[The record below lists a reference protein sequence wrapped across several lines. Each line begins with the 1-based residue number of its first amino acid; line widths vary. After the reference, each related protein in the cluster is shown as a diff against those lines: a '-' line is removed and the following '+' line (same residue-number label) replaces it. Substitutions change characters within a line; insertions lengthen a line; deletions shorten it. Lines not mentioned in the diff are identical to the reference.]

1 MRLHPLIKKKDYH
14 TMAYLSKNGR
24 QVRLVMARINKEEED
39 ALDGRIPLQIKRG
52 KETFVLDRSHVIF
65 YGEIDFN
72 PGSDDY
78 KILEDSKMFFP
89 MEFQGVSIPANYD
102 YEQHAALSDIKT
114 ARWFD
119 TVNAALICRYAHGIL
134 NKPKR
139 IVIFEQ

>member
-1 MRLHPLIKKKDYH
+1 MILHPLIKKKDYH
-14 TMAYLSKNGR
+14 TMAYLFKGGRRVGLIMTYISK
-24 QVRLVMARINKEEED
+24 MEED
-39 ALDGRIPLQIKRG
+39 ALDGKLPLQIKRG
-52 KETFVLDRSHVIF
+52 EETFVLDRTHVIH
-65 YGEIDFN
+65 YGEVDFT

-78 KILEDSKMFFP
+78 KILEESKMFFP
-89 MEFQGVSIPANYD
+89 MEFRGVSVPANYD

-119 TVNAALICRYAHGIL
+119 TVNAALICRYTHGIL